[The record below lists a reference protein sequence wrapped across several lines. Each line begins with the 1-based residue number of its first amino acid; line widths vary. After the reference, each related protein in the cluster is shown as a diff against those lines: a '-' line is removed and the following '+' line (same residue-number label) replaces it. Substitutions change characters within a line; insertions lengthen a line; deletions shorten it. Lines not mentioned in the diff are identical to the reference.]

1 MTNKSAWLQIEDA
14 EKDLVLVSAKTTK
27 VFISCKNR
35 KTCLY
40 RNYSSSEGKGL

>member
-14 EKDLVLVSAKTTK
+14 EKDLVFSFCEDYKSFYQLQ
-27 VFISCKNR
+27 NR